1 MNIARTGR
9 RLRLLGCLGIAI
21 LTSTAAAA
29 DEEGPPTRAA
39 RLAFVAGNVSFQP
52 AGTSDWVA
60 PYVNRPL
67 TTGDQLWSDNDGR
80 AELQLDGSMLRVS
93 ANTAISFLNLDD
105 NTTQVQLSSGTLI
118 IRVRRLSDGE
128 TYEVDTPNLAFSVL
142 RPGLYRLSV
151 DSSGN
156 STAIAIRSGQGEV
169 TGAGVAYPVYA
180 NENDVFSGT
189 DQLVENPA
197 PETAADA
204 FEAWSVERD
213 NRWDRSSSAR
223 YVSPDVVGS
232 ADLDSYGSWTA
243 TPEYGT
249 VWFPRGLEAGWAPYR
264 NGHWAYVEPWG
275 YTWVDDTPW
284 GFAPFHYGRWVW
296 VGGGWAWVPPPPPGP
311 AYVPAVYAPA
321 LVAWVGVGAG
331 VAWFALGPREVY
343 VPSYPVS
350 RRYMNDINVSNTTV
364 NTTVVTNVYNTTIVN
379 KTVTNVTY
387 VNRSVP
393 GAVVATSSQ
402 AFTSAQPVA
411 RNIVKID
418 TQAVA
423 RAPVQAT
430 APAVVPTKQ
439 AVLGAAR
446 AAARKPPAAVQQRA
460 VVARTAPPA
469 TPPPLER
476 RLAAIRS
483 NGGKPL
489 SDAQLRQITTNT
501 PRAAAVR
508 VAPPPRMMPARSTAP
523 AAPGHAAVTQSGAPP
538 KPPESVNPPRTPAEA
553 PAAKSQPPHPAARPN
568 EEPRAAAAGSEPSP
582 PARPVHPSEAPAPP
596 KPASPSIANSA
607 LERQHLQEQQ
617 RLAAQ
622 QNAQRQRLQQQQ
634 EAEHQQLADKAHQQQ
649 LEEQHRAQTEQ
660 LLQKHTQEQHAL
672 QVQQEQE
679 RKRQASEP
687 LPKERKG
694 QPPPGRTQPP

>member
-1 MNIARTGR
+1 MNTTRTGR

-21 LTSTAAAA
+21 LASTAAAA
-29 DEEGPPTRAA
+29 DEEDPPTRAA
-39 RLAFVAGNVSFQP
+39 RLAFVAGNVAFQP

-67 TTGDQLWSDNDGR
+67 TTGDQLWSDSDGR
-80 AELQLDGSMLRVS
+80 AELQLDGSVLRVS
-93 ANTAISFLNLDD
+93 ANTAISFLNLGD
-105 NTTQVQLSSGTLI
+105 NVTQVQLSSGTLI
-118 IRVRRLSDGE
+118 LRVRRLSDQD

-189 DQLVENPA
+189 DQLVENPQ
-197 PETAADA
+197 PESAADA
-204 FEAWSVERD
+204 FDTWSLERD

-275 YTWVDDTPW
+275 YTWVDDTAW

-296 VGGGWAWVPPPPPGP
+296 VGGRWAWVPPPPPGP

-321 LVAWVGVGAG
+321 LVAWLGVGTG
-331 VAWFALGPREVY
+331 VAWFALSPREVY

-350 RRYMNDINVSNTTV
+350 RSYLNDINVSNTTV

-418 TQAVA
+418 TQAIA
-423 RAPVQAT
+423 HAPVQAT

-469 TPPPLER
+469 PPPPLER
-476 RLAAIRS
+476 RLAAIKS

-489 SDAQLRQITTNT
+489 SAAQLRQITTST

-508 VAPPPRMMPARSTAP
+508 VAPPPRMMPARSA
-523 AAPGHAAVTQSGAPP
+523 
-538 KPPESVNPPRTPAEA
+538 PAEA
-553 PAAKSQPPHPAARPN
+553 PAAKSQPPQPATRPN
-568 EEPRAAAAGSEPSP
+568 EPRAAAARSEPSP
-582 PARPVHPSEAPAPP
+582 PARPVHPSEAPMPP
-596 KPASPSIANSA
+596 KPPSPSIANSA

-634 EAEHQQLADKAHQQQ
+634 DAEHQRLADKAHQQQ
-649 LEEQHRAQTEQ
+649 LEEQHQAQTEQ

-679 RKRQASEP
+679 TKRQASEP
-687 LPKERKG
+687 PPKQRKG
-694 QPPPGRTQPP
+694 EPPPSKTQPP